1 MRSGA
6 AGDCK
11 ISDRVLSHRGREGAF
26 HDKSVR
32 LVIGHRCFGCAIIL
46 APSAV
51 AAFTG
56 TQAMAQYYTRALNP
70 QPLPPGIYA
79 PGHRPNIA
87 CRRVCA
93 QTRSLGPTT
102 APQCIRWQ
110 TVC

>member
-1 MRSGA
+1 MPRIFGSSSATVAGA
-6 AGDCK
+6 AM
-11 ISDRVLSHRGREGAF
+11 
-26 HDKSVR
+26 
-32 LVIGHRCFGCAIIL
+32 L
-46 APSAV
+46 AASAV

-56 TQAMAQYYTRALNP
+56 TQAMAQYYSRALNP

-93 QTRSLGPTT
+93 QTRSLGPAT

>member
-1 MRSGA
+1 MPRIFGSSSATVAGA
-6 AGDCK
+6 AM
-11 ISDRVLSHRGREGAF
+11 
-26 HDKSVR
+26 
-32 LVIGHRCFGCAIIL
+32 L
-46 APSAV
+46 AASAV

-56 TQAMAQYYTRALNP
+56 TQAMAQYYSRALNPQPLPPGRALNP

-79 PGHRPNIA
+79 PGRRPAVA

-93 QTRSLGPTT
+93 QTRSLGPAT

>member
-1 MRSGA
+1 MPRIFRSSSATVGFVGA
-6 AGDCK
+6 A
-11 ISDRVLSHRGREGAF
+11 
-26 HDKSVR
+26 
-32 LVIGHRCFGCAIIL
+32 IL
-46 APSAV
+46 AAFAL

-56 TQAMAQYYTRALNP
+56 TQATAQYYSRALNPQPLPPGRALNP

-79 PGHRPNIA
+79 PGHARPAVA

-93 QTRSLGPTT
+93 QTRSLGPAT